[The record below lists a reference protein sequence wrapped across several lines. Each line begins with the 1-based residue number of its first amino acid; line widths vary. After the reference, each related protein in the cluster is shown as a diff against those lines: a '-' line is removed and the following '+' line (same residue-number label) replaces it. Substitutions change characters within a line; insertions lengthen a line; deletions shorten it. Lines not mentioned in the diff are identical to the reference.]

1 MYRRERSVALAAGPS
16 ALYNNLSVLALP
28 ARGLTCYGV
37 VHGPAAQLLSTT
49 PDGQPLCQRQL
60 TAKDGAAAA
69 AAIGLSP
76 SLVTQVD
83 WCALPSR
90 LLLVLTSQRGIQIYE
105 TDGSI
110 MVYWHALDP
119 GESPPGHSTFARGI
133 AARGHFICVGTGSG
147 RVLVFDV
154 PPKGPNVTLSEEL
167 LEHRVP
173 VTDIAAEAGPGQA
186 QGDAADVVT
195 ADDDGQLCVW
205 KSGPEFQLLTR
216 IPGWGCPCP
225 SVRLWR
231 GVVAAGF
238 GDGQIRVHEAATG
251 ALRVQIDAH
260 ARGLC
265 ALDLAPE
272 AGKLLSAAED
282 SFVHVWQLSRTQDGG
297 TEVQH
302 CHSERVTDTQVCG
315 ARFCDP
321 AGSSFAVAGYDLG
334 EILRYG
340 PN

>member
-1 MYRRERSVALAAGPS
+1 MYRRERSVALREPVG
-16 ALYNNLSVLALP
+16 ALNNLSVLALP

-37 VHGPAAQLLSTT
+37 VHGAAAQLLSAT
-49 PDGQPLCQRQL
+49 PDGQPLCRRQL
-60 TAKDGAAAA
+60 TAKDGGAAVSL
-69 AAIGLSP
+69 GP

-83 WCALPSR
+83 WCALPGR
-90 LLLVLTSQRGIQIYE
+90 LLLVLTSQKGIQIYE

-119 GESPPGHSTFARGI
+119 GESPPGQSTFARGI
-133 AARGHFICVGTGSG
+133 AACGHFICVGTGSG

-154 PPKGPNVTLSEEL
+154 PPRGPNVTLSEEL
-167 LEHRVP
+167 REHRAP
-173 VTDIAAEAGPGQA
+173 VTDVAAEAGPGQGGA
-186 QGDAADVVT
+186 EDVVT

-205 KSGPEFQLLTR
+205 KAGPEFELLTR
-216 IPGWGCPCP
+216 IPARGCPCP

-238 GDGQIRVHEAATG
+238 GDGQIRVYEAATG

-260 ARGLC
+260 ARALC

-272 AGKLLSAAED
+272 AGKLLSGAED
-282 SFVHVWQLSRTQDGG
+282 SFVHVWQLSRTRDGG
-297 TEVQH
+297 IEVRH
-302 CHSERVTDTQVCG
+302 RHSERVTDTQVCG

-334 EILRYG
+334 EI
-340 PN
+340 